1 MIDAA
6 SIDRDGM
13 DTRDARNEQ
22 DARDTRDNN
31 YADAIARFVVGYNKS
46 IILNSVTQHSLDILD
61 DSMKKIES
69 SLSSI
74 VAAFEEIRATSGST
88 STNTERIESMM
99 SDILAGNAGMSSG
112 IAARMDDVERGVKA
126 AKEIGSMF
134 GGLKEKTKSVAGITG
149 AIQDVS
155 DRTNI
160 LAINAS
166 IEAARAGSV
175 GKGFRIIANEVR
187 TLAGQTGD
195 FAKQIDSSLTE
206 FSDSVGAIAGRMDE
220 FVDIFTRFRES
231 FAEVRASFSE
241 NAESASRAGSFL
253 TQISAA
259 LKEET
264 LALGDGLHSLEKI
277 SASAKDTHAVF
288 SALKTSHQFLD
299 QLLDKST

>member
-1 MIDAA
+1 MIDST

-13 DTRDARNEQ
+13 GIREASDVL
-22 DARDTRDNN
+22 DARDDN
-31 YADAIARFVVGYNKS
+31 YADAIARFAVGYNKG

-74 VAAFEEIRATSGST
+74 VTAFEEIRATSGST

-99 SDILAGNAGMSSG
+99 ADILAGNDGMSSG
-112 IAARMDDVERGVKA
+112 IAARMADVERGVKA
-126 AKEIGSMF
+126 ARDIGSMF

-195 FAKQIDSSLTE
+195 FAKQIDASLTE

-220 FVDIFTRFRES
+220 FVDIFTRFRDS
-231 FAEVRASFSE
+231 FAEVRASFAE

-253 TQISAA
+253 MQISAA
-259 LKEET
+259 LREET

-288 SALKTSHQFLD
+288 SALKSSHRFLD

>member
-1 MIDAA
+1 MIDEA
-6 SIDRDGM
+6 SLDRDGM
-13 DTRDARNEQ
+13 DLRKTRDAR
-22 DARDTRDNN
+22 DARDDN

-46 IILNSVTQHSLDILD
+46 IILNSVTHHSLDILD

-74 VAAFEEIRATSGST
+74 VTAFEEIRATSGST

-99 SDILAGNAGMSSG
+99 ADILAGNDGMSSG

-134 GGLKEKTKSVAGITG
+134 GGLKEKTRNVAGITG

-166 IEAARAGSV
+166 IEAARAGAV

-195 FAKQIDSSLTE
+195 FAKQIDESLTE

-220 FVDIFTRFRES
+220 FVEIFTRFRES

-253 TQISAA
+253 TQISSA

-277 SASAKDTHAVF
+277 SASARDTHAVF
-288 SALKTSHQFLD
+288 SALKTSHRFLD
-299 QLLDKST
+299 QLLDKSS